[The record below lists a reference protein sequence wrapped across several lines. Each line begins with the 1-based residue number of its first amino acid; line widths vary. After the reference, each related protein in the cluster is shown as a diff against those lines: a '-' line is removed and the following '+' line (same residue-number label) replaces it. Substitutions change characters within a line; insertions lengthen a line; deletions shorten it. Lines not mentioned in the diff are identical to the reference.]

1 MLNHVYRLVAAKQ
14 FEVALIEEN
23 VLDNQVV
30 VRPKLL
36 SLCHADQRYYAFQ
49 RKPEILAKKIPM
61 ALIHEGMG
69 TVVASKS
76 PDFKI
81 GDNVIVVP
89 TTPVEHSET
98 IAENYLPSSKFRSSG
113 FDGLMQEYVVSD
125 AERVVKLPAEFDV
138 NVAAFTEMISVG
150 YQAATR
156 LLHIAGP
163 DRESIGIWGDGNVS
177 YMTAA
182 ILHVLSPDTKIYVF
196 GHHDYKLNYYSFATK
211 TYVTDLIPNDLMLS
225 MAVEAT
231 GGNGSHD
238 AIAQIIDHIKPEGAV
253 VLMGVSENEIPI
265 NTRMI
270 LEKGLTLVGSSRST
284 KQDFEDVV
292 ELLSTND
299 ELLEEMRLLVSL
311 KVPVASVEDAINAFE
326 ADNSNGWGKT
336 IMEWK
341 V

>member
-1 MLNHVYRLVAAKQ
+1 MLNHVYRLVSAKQ

-23 VLDNQVV
+23 LKEGQVV

-49 RKPEILAKKIPM
+49 RSPEVLAKKIPM

-69 TVVASKS
+69 TVVESKS
-76 PDFKI
+76 PEFNP
-81 GDNVIVVP
+81 GDEVIIVP
-89 TTPVEHSET
+89 TTPVEHSDT

-113 FDGLMQEYVVSD
+113 FDGLMQEYVISD
-125 AERVVKLPAEFDV
+125 AERVVKLPTDFDSE
-138 NVAAFTEMISVG
+138 VAAFTEMISVG

-156 LLHIAGP
+156 LLRVAGP
-163 DRESIGIWGDGNVS
+163 DRESVGIWGDGNVS

-182 ILHVLSPDTKIYVF
+182 ILHVLLPEMKIYVF
-196 GHHDYKLNYYSFATK
+196 GHHDYKLSYYSFATK
-211 TYVTDLIPNDLMLS
+211 TYVTDAIPDDLELS

-238 AIAQIIDHIKPEGAV
+238 AISQIIDHIKPEGSV
-253 VLMGVSENEIPI
+253 VLMGVSENEIPV

-270 LEKGLTLVGSSRST
+270 LEKGLTLIGSSRST

-292 ELLSTND
+292 KLLSGKD

-311 KVPVASVEDAINAFE
+311 KVPVTSVEDAIAAFE